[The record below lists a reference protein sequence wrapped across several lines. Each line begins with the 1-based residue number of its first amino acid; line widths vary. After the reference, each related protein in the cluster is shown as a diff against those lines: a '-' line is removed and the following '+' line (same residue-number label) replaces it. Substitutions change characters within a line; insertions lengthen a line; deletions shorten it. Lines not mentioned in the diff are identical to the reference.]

1 MAQFKIGDKV
11 VKTDNNA
18 AGTIVKVMPAG
29 RGGRQLYTVTF
40 ATGDS
45 NVLEVDLRPNFDIS
59 DPFER
64 CKSGIFGSYSEY
76 SKRNTTFKIK
86 NSNNST
92 ISSLKASKT
101 LFRAY
106 QFKPLLK
113 FLNSPNRR
121 LLVADEVG
129 LGKTIEAGHIMLEL
143 KARNELKNVLIICP
157 KSLQEKWKAELY
169 EKFGLPFKIVESS
182 KDLIADL
189 DSKSN
194 MVRAIVNYEKIRLPR
209 SKGKDKEEDTKDRS
223 TTNLAT
229 YLSENQQRFSMILCD
244 EAHKLRNRETQTYRG
259 AEIIMACADAALFLT
274 ATPVMINEE
283 NLYNLLHLLD
293 NTRYFNYDIFK
304 NRLNENRPFV
314 EAMTKV
320 AKNDKPIPFSEIKN
334 ELVDTE
340 VYATFTTNDREIYS
354 QYAKIGDIYKED
366 PVFQEILDILN
377 GEDTVKIRA
386 HLQYLLAT
394 MSVMNTI
401 FSRTRKREV
410 TTDMSQAKRQPHIC
424 KVVLHDDEQEEFNE
438 VIEQYTD
445 DNSYT
450 DEWGEEKL
458 TQGGSLG
465 LVQRKRQVAS
475 SVWGYLNEETD
486 LDRGYDAYKDCP
498 DAKVDMLLKIIE
510 EVFKNGT
517 KKLVVFALFRK
528 TLKYLN
534 LRLKKKGYNSLIIH
548 GQISNR
554 AEILQQFKTDDKMHI
569 LLSSEVGSEGL
580 DMQFC
585 NSMVNY
591 DLPWNPMVVEQ
602 RIGRIDR
609 FGQKSPV
616 VNIYNIVV
624 ADSIQEEIYVRLL
637 ERIGIFRGTIG
648 DLEAILDAEV
658 PINGQK
664 MTIQDAYNKMEKEF
678 FTKDLTQAEKECKI
692 AEVERAIENEKE
704 NLMHLQEGLS
714 NTLTNDAYFRDE
726 INRIL
731 YNNAY
736 VTEIELRN
744 YVQSLIRQYLTT
756 CNLEEVDKDILE
768 FRLPMSQPAVL
779 RSFLTQYGNLSNDE
793 STISVNQFKR
803 IIDDKQ
809 SFRLTFSQQVAY
821 DNPAINYLNIYH
833 PLIQACLNYFLKFD
847 DENKTSFSY
856 ALKADEILHEG
867 DRYYMGLYQ
876 LTSHRMVQGQKKSSA
891 EMLPVVYN
899 LQTQKIED
907 NQDIIDRIFRRSQVE
922 GLEKNVSND
931 DIQPDVIDYMSY
943 DFAELVSTERNNRQ
957 AAEQRQLESD
967 RLRNTQQ
974 TNEYYAT
981 RIAEIEEK
989 IRDDNWNLEW
999 ISSDDKKERTTISRR
1014 IQLNK
1019 NRIGMLNRERDERLA
1034 IINEDKELSID
1045 DKLVSLNIVTII

>member
-1 MAQFKIGDKV
+1 
-11 VKTDNNA
+11 
-18 AGTIVKVMPAG
+18 
-29 RGGRQLYTVTF
+29 
-40 ATGDS
+40 
-45 NVLEVDLRPNFDIS
+45 
-59 DPFER
+59 
-64 CKSGIFGSYSEY
+64 
-76 SKRNTTFKIK
+76 
-86 NSNNST
+86 
-92 ISSLKASKT
+92 
-101 LFRAY
+101 
-106 QFKPLLK
+106 
-113 FLNSPNRR
+113 
-121 LLVADEVG
+121 
-129 LGKTIEAGHIMLEL
+129 
-143 KARNELKNVLIICP
+143 
-157 KSLQEKWKAELY
+157 
-169 EKFGLPFKIVESS
+169 
-182 KDLIADL
+182 
-189 DSKSN
+189 
-194 MVRAIVNYEKIRLPR
+194 
-209 SKGKDKEEDTKDRS
+209 
-223 TTNLAT
+223 
-229 YLSENQQRFSMILCD
+229 
-244 EAHKLRNRETQTYRG
+244 
-259 AEIIMACADAALFLT
+259 
-274 ATPVMINEE
+274 
-283 NLYNLLHLLD
+283 
-293 NTRYFNYDIFK
+293 
-304 NRLNENRPFV
+304 
-314 EAMTKV
+314 
-320 AKNDKPIPFSEIKN
+320 
-334 ELVDTE
+334 
-340 VYATFTTNDREIYS
+340 
-354 QYAKIGDIYKED
+354 
-366 PVFQEILDILN
+366 
-377 GEDTVKIRA
+377 
-386 HLQYLLAT
+386 
-394 MSVMNTI
+394 
-401 FSRTRKREV
+401 
-410 TTDMSQAKRQPHIC
+410 
-424 KVVLHDDEQEEFNE
+424 
-438 VIEQYTD
+438 
-445 DNSYT
+445 
-450 DEWGEEKL
+450 
-458 TQGGSLG
+458 
-465 LVQRKRQVAS
+465 
-475 SVWGYLNEETD
+475 
-486 LDRGYDAYKDCP
+486 
-498 DAKVDMLLKIIE
+498 
-510 EVFKNGT
+510 
-517 KKLVVFALFRK
+517 
-528 TLKYLN
+528 
-534 LRLKKKGYNSLIIH
+534 
-548 GQISNR
+548 
-554 AEILQQFKTDDKMHI
+554 
-569 LLSSEVGSEGL
+569 
-580 DMQFC
+580 
-585 NSMVNY
+585 
-591 DLPWNPMVVEQ
+591 
-602 RIGRIDR
+602 
-609 FGQKSPV
+609 
-616 VNIYNIVV
+616 
-624 ADSIQEEIYVRLL
+624 
-637 ERIGIFRGTIG
+637 
-648 DLEAILDAEV
+648 
-658 PINGQK
+658 